1 MYGEGNKATGYSGS
15 VVVDN
20 QQAALFKTNIDGI
33 YYAVSLQT
41 QGGGT
46 VVYIPA
52 AGPSIH
58 WLNGMSNTTLEGTT
72 WKASIVLFQSTRF
85 SGNTSNIN
93 ALQPDISDG
102 TQLSKM
108 GRGDPDA
115 SANIVVNASSFL
127 FPVKPATCQ
136 AMSLSGGDGVNTVN
150 FDDIKKS
157 DVENNKLP
165 SRDFDIKLTDCTN
178 TVSIEP
184 KITAQNTLTSGNT
197 TLLENQLNSN
207 AASGIGV

>member
-1 MYGEGNKATGYSGS
+1 MAAKAIRIGPHRDWQAIAIFAESLVSHCGVGNDGRSMYGEGNKATGYSGS

-115 SANIVVNASSFL
+115 SAKYCRECLI
-127 FPVKPATCQ
+127 FPVSCQ
-136 AMSLSGGDGVNTVN
+136 TSHLSGH
-150 FDDIKKS
+150 
-157 DVENNKLP
+157 
-165 SRDFDIKLTDCTN
+165 
-178 TVSIEP
+178 EP
-184 KITAQNTLTSGNT
+184 KWRRWR
-197 TLLENQLNSN
+197 EYR
-207 AASGIGV
+207 